1 MPYARAVTVLLA
13 AMMVAGGP
21 ARTAGGQE
29 PAKAAEAQFQFTD
42 VDNKVLED
50 CNAIDQVYLKKGLVM
65 QDAQLQAYVDSVGK
79 RVLGNRP
86 VPEKVDFKFHV
97 LRDPMV
103 QAFALPNGSVYITT
117 GLLSLLE
124 NEAQLAAVLGH
135 ETSHVYDRHT
145 YLENR
150 SIRKKALTL
159 NVLSIVASASPV
171 GPNFSQTAQIF
182 GAAVQLG
189 AEVSSVV
196 IISSVFGYSRE
207 MEQEADSDGL
217 TAMTA
222 AKYDPAAMA
231 RTFELLDQDSSLEY
245 EPFKT
250 FYRDHPKLTDRR
262 EFALKYAAAHPVA
275 NAELGDP
282 KTYTDNVSAAICYE
296 IQADLSSRRER
307 TAVDRAARLSAMF
320 PDNPKYK
327 VLLADSYRLLGAKTA
342 KPSEDERTR
351 HGQSEHRKEYF
362 SMTPEEEQKR
372 LRDRPDGQATL
383 RENEATAEQL
393 YKGVLATNPNYADAH
408 RGLGF
413 LYEDE
418 GNYAGAAAEYKSYLQ
433 MVAGTSM
440 DHLRME
446 RRLTAMEKLASVS
459 APAK

>member
-1 MPYARAVTVLLA
+1 MPHARAVALLLVSIA
-13 AMMVAGGP
+13 ALGHSTWIAS
-21 ARTAGGQE
+21 GQE
-29 PAKAAEAQFQFTD
+29 APKVAKDFQFTD

-50 CNAIDQVYLKKGLVM
+50 CAAIDQVYLKKGLVM
-65 QDAQLQAYVDSVGK
+65 RDAQLQAYIDSVGK

-86 VPEKVDFKFHV
+86 VPEKVDFKFNV

-103 QAFALPNGSVYITT
+103 QAFALPNGSVYVTT

-135 ETSHVYDRHT
+135 ETSHIFDRHT

-150 SIRKKALTL
+150 SIRKKALTI
-159 NVLSIVASASPV
+159 NVISIVASAAPV
-171 GPNFSQTAQIF
+171 SPNFSQTVQLF

-189 AEVSSVV
+189 AEVSSAV
-196 IISSVFGYSRE
+196 IVSSIFGYSRE

-217 TAMTA
+217 AAMTA
-222 AKYDPAAMA
+222 ASYDPAAMA

-262 EFALKYAAAHPVA
+262 EFAMKYASAHPVA
-275 NAELGDP
+275 GAQTGDA
-282 KTYTDNVSAAICYE
+282 KTYLDHVSPAVAYE
-296 IQADLSSRRER
+296 IQADLNSRRER
-307 TAVDRAARLSAMF
+307 TAVDRATRLNSMF

-327 VLLADSYRLLGAKTA
+327 VLLADSYRSLGAKTA

-372 LRDRPDGQATL
+372 LRENPEGQAAL
-383 RENEATAEQL
+383 RENQATAEKL
-393 YKGVLATNPNYADAH
+393 YESVLQTNPNYADAH

-413 LYEDE
+413 LYEEE
-418 GNYAGAAAEYKSYLQ
+418 GNYAGAATEYRSYLQ
-433 MVAGTSM
+433 QVAGTSM

-446 RRLTAMEKLASVS
+446 RRLTAAEKLAAAS
-459 APAK
+459 APPK

>member
-1 MPYARAVTVLLA
+1 MPHVRAVALLLVCMAVARHPAMA
-13 AMMVAGGP
+13 AD
-21 ARTAGGQE
+21 GQE
-29 PAKAAEAQFQFTD
+29 PAKAAAGFQFTD

-50 CNAIDQVYLKKGLVM
+50 SNAIDQVYLKKGLVM
-65 QDAQLQAYVDSVGK
+65 QDAQLQAYLDSVGK

-86 VPEKVDFKFHV
+86 TPEKVEFKFHV

-103 QAFALPNGSVYITT
+103 QAFALPNGSIYVTT

-135 ETSHVYDRHT
+135 ETGHVYDRHT

-159 NVLSIVASASPV
+159 NVISIVASAAPV
-171 GPNFSQTAQIF
+171 GPDFSQAVQIF
-182 GAAVQLG
+182 GAAVQVG
-189 AEVSSVV
+189 AVVSSAV
-196 IISSVFGYSRE
+196 IVSSVFGYSRE

-222 AKYDPAAMA
+222 ANYDPSAMA
-231 RTFELLDQDSSLEY
+231 RTFELLDKDSSLEY

-250 FYRDHPKLTDRR
+250 FYRDHPKLDERR
-262 EFALKYAAAHPVA
+262 DFATKYATAHPLA
-275 NAELGDP
+275 NGQLGDT
-282 KTYTDNVSAAICYE
+282 KSYMESVSAAVCYE

-307 TAVDRAARLSAMF
+307 TAVDRAARLSQMF

-327 VLLADSYRLLGAKTA
+327 VLLADSYRSLGAKTA

-351 HGQSEHRKEYF
+351 HGQGEHRKEYF

-372 LRDRPDGQATL
+372 LRDKPEGQTTL
-383 RENEATAEQL
+383 KENQATAEQL
-393 YKGVLATNPNYADAH
+393 YKGVLQADTNYADAH

-413 LYEDE
+413 LYEE
-418 GNYAGAAAEYKSYLQ
+418 EANYTGAAAEYKSYLQ
-433 MVAGTSM
+433 LVAGTSM

-446 RRLTAMEKLASVS
+446 RRLTAVEKLASAS
-459 APAK
+459 APPK